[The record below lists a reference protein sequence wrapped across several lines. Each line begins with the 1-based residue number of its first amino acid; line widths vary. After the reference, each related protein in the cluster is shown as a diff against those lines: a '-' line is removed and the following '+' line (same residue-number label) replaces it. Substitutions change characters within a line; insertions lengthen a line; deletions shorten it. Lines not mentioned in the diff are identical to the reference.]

1 MSDLFDG
8 LRRYEEE
15 FNKRAQRGLAKAG
28 MRCLRDCVMDMPT
41 APVDEG
47 TLRGSGFVF
56 VGNRLIGTSKDQAGP
71 KAKPTPATELSD
83 VIIHNNLTATIGF
96 NTPYAAYQ
104 HEGHRADGS
113 HPVTQYKEPSAGP
126 KFLENKLNGNRDD
139 YMAIVAAEIR
149 GSGGTVA

>member
-1 MSDLFDG
+1 MSDLLDG
-8 LRRYEEE
+8 LRRFENE
-15 FNKRAQRGLAKAG
+15 FKRRVERGLAKAG

-41 APVDEG
+41 VPVDEG
-47 TLRGSGFVF
+47 TLRGSGSVF
-56 VGNRLIGTSKDQAGP
+56 VGNRLVGTSEKRGSGG
-71 KAKPTPATELSD
+71 TPATEIGATLAR
-83 VIIHNNLTATIGF
+83 NNLTATIGF

-113 HPVTQYKEPSAGP
+113 HSVTEYTEPSAGP

-139 YMAIVAAEIR
+139 YMAIIAAEIR